1 MGNNSETK
9 DGNKKPH
16 ISASNLS
23 LEELGHQL
31 ADAAELAKSLQPHYL
46 YGDDADFDGFMRNAR
61 KHAEKLDSMID
72 FLSGESIDLSDEVLS
87 GFDGDLKRL
96 REIRAYL
103 GGFLSAMERLGEP
116 AGGWWRSWFSNSRK
130 AELLKSPTKSSEDS
144 PEQ

>member
-9 DGNKKPH
+9 DGNKKLH

-46 YGDDADFDGFMRNAR
+46 YGDDTDFDGFMRNAR
-61 KHAEKLDSMID
+61 KHAEKLGSMID

-130 AELLKSPTKSSEDS
+130 AELLKSPTKYSEDN